1 MTFEFTRMPWKDVVT
16 MAADVAKNGFNVT
29 HDLGKYSVM
38 WYKSLGEVSVT
49 SDTAR
54 AIKKTPALSHGL
66 ISVVPEQ
73 HKVNSYLKIRRDL
86 ICLSSLSLPS

>member
-38 WYKSLGEVSVT
+38 EYKSLGEVIVT
-49 SDTAR
+49 NDMVP
-54 AIKKTPALSHGL
+54 AIKKHTSIITQPQRCSQTTWGEV
-66 ISVVPEQ
+66 IFE
-73 HKVNSYLKIRRDL
+73 D
-86 ICLSSLSLPS
+86 